1 MAVLPISP
9 RHSRMLFAAAQS
21 GVGGCLSPAIA
32 IAAALSL
39 DSPFLRNSSETVED
53 DEEGEAKATPKGPP
67 PHVRFHH
74 PASDA
79 LSAAQALLAYDAC
92 KSSRAR

>member
-1 MAVLPISP
+1 
-9 RHSRMLFAAAQS
+9 MLFAAAQS

-53 DEEGEAKATPKGPP
+53 DEEEGEAKATPKGPP

-79 LSAAQALLAYDAC
+79 LSAAQALLAYDAA
-92 KSSRAR
+92 RARTR